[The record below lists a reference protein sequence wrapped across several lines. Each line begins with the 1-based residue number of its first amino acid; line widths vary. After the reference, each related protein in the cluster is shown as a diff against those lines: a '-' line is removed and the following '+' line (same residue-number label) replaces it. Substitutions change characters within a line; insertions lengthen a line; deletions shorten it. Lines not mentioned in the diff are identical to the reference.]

1 MGVTLSVTDG
11 IGTISLNRPP
21 VNALD
26 VAAQAELQQAAF
38 EAAGRGDVAAVVVYG
53 GPDKFSAGADIRQ
66 MAGMSHSDMLV
77 HAERLQAAF
86 TAVADIPKPVV
97 AAITG
102 FALGGGCELAL
113 TADRRVFADHARI
126 GLPEILLGVIPGAGG
141 TQRLARLVG
150 PARAKEL
157 IFTGRSVDAAEAQRI
172 GLVDDVVPVDQV
184 LATATAWAAQ
194 FVNGPTMAL
203 RAAKQ
208 AVDLGLATDLRS
220 GLQLERTLFAGLFG
234 TEDRTIGMDTFTN
247 SGPGKA
253 KFVGR

>member
-1 MGVTLSVTDG
+1 
-11 IGTISLNRPP
+11 
-21 VNALD
+21 
-26 VAAQAELQQAAF
+26 
-38 EAAGRGDVAAVVVYG
+38 
-53 GPDKFSAGADIRQ
+53 
-66 MAGMSHSDMLV
+66 
-77 HAERLQAAF
+77 
-86 TAVADIPKPVV
+86 
-97 AAITG
+97 
-102 FALGGGCELAL
+102 
-113 TADRRVFADHARI
+113 
-126 GLPEILLGVIPGAGG
+126 
-141 TQRLARLVG
+141 
-150 PARAKEL
+150 
-157 IFTGRSVDAAEAQRI
+157 VDAVEAQRI

-184 LATATAWAAQ
+184 LAIATAWAAQ